1 MKMSSLQTKL
11 IASSLFFVLLTSAG
25 FSVTYYL
32 LARQEKEREFMRQIR
47 TAFRIINDEYLN
59 LTSDHA
65 KKLQEISA
73 QDFALAKMITT
84 YQQQR
89 DDIMFAFHKDRAIM
103 ASTNLSYFSR
113 AAAALKS
120 FGGAISARGLFVY
133 GHDRRLLFAYARHGA
148 QETVGAYLKTES
160 GADTFVSLDDTSK
173 ISAMIFDKQSLP
185 EMLLPPDIAPSY
197 APPLPDAPVI
207 SFMMDD
213 EQRLGFNIAAPIRQN
228 NALLGVFT
236 AEIPFYAQGTIER
249 YARLSNTQINLFL
262 GKRLNAGTLPD
273 EIFQDDGSA
282 AQTSCQ
288 QLNRDDAEVNIHQT
302 RIGGEWYYQGRC
314 AILDAAQT
322 PLGAFTV
329 NLSRNL
335 ARQAELRILGSVLTI
350 GGVISVLTFLAI
362 LAMTRRMMAFFDQ
375 IIAYIQE
382 LARGGL
388 PKKMSEARTGEFLQ
402 IARNLNLLHDA
413 VRDVT
418 QLAGEIARGNMA
430 VAVTPRSSDDA
441 LMQALASM
449 VGSLREVAAVADE
462 IASGNLL
469 VTLHERS
476 EYDMWMAALHK
487 MLTTFKRIVTQV
499 KQTAEQVSEGSRELR
514 ERSEEMSAGTSEQA
528 AATEEVLSS
537 MEEMLANIS
546 QNAENAM
553 QTNQL
558 ARDAA
563 EEAIEGGK
571 AVHETVMAIRQIASK
586 IAIIQDIAS
595 QTRLLSLNATI
606 EASRAQDHGKAFGVV
621 AAEVRGLADTTKT
634 AAMEISELATS
645 TVAVAEMS
653 GELLQQLMPKIQK
666 TSELVQDISLATQ
679 EQRAGA
685 AQVNHAIQQLDHVTQ
700 QHAATAESLT
710 AAAQLLSAQAE
721 QLRSTIAFFRTSDDA
736 NVRDVSQIAP
746 AAPAKRQPPA
756 KTRKER
762 PVESVVSDLSTGW
775 RHSLHQFGDAHDN
788 DFERF

>member
-32 LARQEKEREFMRQIR
+32 LAMQEKEREFLQQIR

-59 LTSDHA
+59 LTADHA
-65 KKLQEISA
+65 KKLQEISV
-73 QDFALAKMITT
+73 QDFALAKIITT

-103 ASTNLSYFSR
+103 ASTNISYFSR
-113 AAAALKS
+113 AAASLKS
-120 FGGAISARGLFVY
+120 FGGAISARELFVY
-133 GHDRRLLFAYARHGA
+133 GHDRRLLFAYARHGD

-160 GADTFVSLDDTSK
+160 GVDTFVSLNDTSK
-173 ISAMIFDKQSLP
+173 LSAMIFDKQSLP
-185 EMLLPPDIAPSY
+185 ETLLPPNIAPSY
-197 APPLPDAPVI
+197 APPFPDAPVV

-236 AEIPFYAQGTIER
+236 AEIPYYAQETIER

-262 GKRLNAGTLPD
+262 GKRLNAGTLSN
-273 EIFQDDGSA
+273 EIFDDDSA
-282 AQTSCQ
+282 AQPSCQ

-329 NLSRNL
+329 NLSRSL
-335 ARQAELRILGSVLTI
+335 ARQAEMRIFWSVLTI
-350 GGVISVLTFLAI
+350 GGFISVFAFLAI
-362 LAMTRRMMAFFDQ
+362 LAITRRMMAFFEQ

-388 PKKMSEARTGEFLQ
+388 PKKMSEAHTGEFLQ

-476 EYDMWMAALHK
+476 EYDIWMAALHK

-514 ERSEEMSAGTSEQA
+514 ERSEEMADGTSKQA
-528 AATEEVLSS
+528 ASTEEVLSS

-563 EEAIEGGK
+563 EEAIESGK

-606 EASRAQDHGKAFGVV
+606 EASRVQDHGKAFGVV

-679 EQRAGA
+679 EQRSGS

-700 QHAATAESLT
+700 QHAVTAESLA
-710 AAAQLLSAQAE
+710 AAAQLLSSQAE

-756 KTRKER
+756 NTRKER
-762 PVESVVSDLSTGW
+762 PVESVMSDLSNGW
-775 RHSLHQFGDAHDN
+775 RHSLHQFGDAHDD

>member
-73 QDFALAKMITT
+73 QDFALAKIITT

-113 AAAALKS
+113 AAASLKS

-133 GHDRRLLFAYARHGA
+133 GHDRRLLFAYARHGD

-160 GADTFVSLDDTSK
+160 GTDTFVSLDDTSK

-185 EMLLPPDIAPSY
+185 ETLLPPNIAPSY
-197 APPLPDAPVI
+197 ASPLPDAPVV
-207 SFMMDD
+207 SFMT
-213 EQRLGFNIAAPIRQN
+213 EEHRLGFNIAAPIRQN

-236 AEIPFYAQGTIER
+236 AEIPYYAQETIER

-262 GKRLNAGTLPD
+262 GKTLNAGTLPD
-273 EIFQDDGSA
+273 EIFENGGSA

-288 QLNRDDAEVNIHQT
+288 QLSRDDAEVNIHQT

-329 NLSRNL
+329 NLSRSL

-350 GGVISVLTFLAI
+350 GGFISVLTFLAI
-362 LAMTRRMMAFFDQ
+362 LAMTRRMVAFFDQ

-388 PKKMSEARTGEFLQ
+388 PKKISETHTGEFLQ

-546 QNAENAM
+546 QNADNAM

-571 AVHETVMAIRQIASK
+571 AVHETVMAIRQITSR

-653 GELLQQLMPKIQK
+653 GELLQQLVPKIQK

-679 EQRAGA
+679 EQRSGA

-700 QHAATAESLT
+700 QHAVTAESLA
-710 AAAQLLSAQAE
+710 AAAQLLSSQAE

-736 NVRDVSQIAP
+736 NVRDVSKIAP
-746 AAPAKRQPPA
+746 AAPTKRQPPA
-756 KTRKER
+756 NTRKEP
-762 PVESVVSDLSTGW
+762 PVESVMSDLSNGW
-775 RHSLHQFGDAHDN
+775 RHSLHQFGDAHDD